1 MIFFT
6 SDPHFGHENII
17 KYCDRPFKFL
27 EEMDETLI
35 RNWNERVNVTDTV
48 IVDGDFCFVNTSH
61 RGEGTRKKW
70 FWYSDQLN
78 GNKVFIMGNHDR
90 NNRLNTA
97 ITNLTLR
104 LNKQQI
110 FVTHR
115 PSDVIFNYD
124 IHLVGHV
131 HNNWKHKVFNN
142 GERNCVMVNVGVDV
156 WGFRPVRY
164 DEILHYLKV
173 NNVSL

>member
-27 EEMDETLI
+27 EEMDGTLI

-48 IVDGDFCFVNTSH
+48 IVDGDFCFSNTSNK
-61 RGEGTRKKW
+61 GEGTRKKW

-156 WGFRPVRY
+156 WGFRPVKY

-173 NNVSL
+173 HNVSL

>member
-27 EEMDETLI
+27 EEMDGTMVK
-35 RNWNERVNVTDTV
+35 NWNSRVKPKDTV
-48 IVDGDFCFVNTSH
+48 IVAGDFCFSNTSNK
-61 RGEGTRKKW
+61 GEGTRKKW

-142 GERNCVMVNVGVDV
+142 GERNCVMVNIGVDV

-164 DEILHYLKV
+164 DEILHYLKAH
-173 NNVSL
+173 NVSL

>member
-17 KYCDRPFKFL
+17 KYCDRPFKSL
-27 EEMDETLI
+27 EEMDETII
-35 RNWNERVNVTDTV
+35 RNWNERVKPTDTV
-48 IVDGDFCFVNTSH
+48 IVAGDFCFVNTSH

-97 ITNLTLR
+97 ISNLTLR